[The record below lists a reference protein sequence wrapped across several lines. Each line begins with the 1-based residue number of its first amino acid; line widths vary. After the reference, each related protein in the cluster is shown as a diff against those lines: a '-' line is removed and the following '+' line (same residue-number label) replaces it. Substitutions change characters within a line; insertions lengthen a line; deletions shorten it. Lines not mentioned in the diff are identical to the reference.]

1 MKLFYRALGETG
13 TPVIILHGI
22 FGTSD
27 NWLGFGK
34 AISENHRV
42 FLVDQRNHGQSPWS
56 DEFDY
61 QVMSEDLKE
70 FIDTHQL
77 TNPIIIGSYIIV
89 YTSTPIEF
97 TTHIGINIKYRTLP

>member
-34 AISENHRV
+34 AISGDHQV
-42 FLVDQRNHGQSPWS
+42 FLLDQRNHGQSPWD
-56 DEFDY
+56 DETETGKASNRRTE
-61 QVMSEDLKE
+61 MTIISNSP
-70 FIDTHQL
+70 
-77 TNPIIIGSYIIV
+77 NP
-89 YTSTPIEF
+89 
-97 TTHIGINIKYRTLP
+97 